1 MGGLAMTI
9 PGWVIAIAFLFE
21 AFFWLSVYFLIIR
34 MGVRHKIHAMPVLA
48 MAGNISWE
56 FMLGLGTFSSGLND
70 KFPACPA
77 SWPGCPEGLIGGLTL
92 SAALMDVVIAYFIIR
107 YGRKYISS
115 DLLKKYYRLLVPV
128 AIVTAFTVLITSV
141 ADLFV
146 VNPYPTCTGTDNVG
160 CVEGVAPAF
169 LELSHDGGF
178 TTGAVL
184 AIIMG
189 MLFISWIHFRP
200 DLKGQSFYIALFMAL
215 GNTSAYV
222 VALLWSGFELST
234 LAHVLSVI
242 SLTLNFT
249 YVGLYVRRAREIGI
263 NPYVLFS

>member
-1 MGGLAMTI
+1 
-9 PGWVIAIAFLFE
+9 V
-21 AFFWLSVYFLIIR
+21 S
-34 MGVRHKIHAMPVLA
+34 
-48 MAGNISWE
+48 
-56 FMLGLGTFSSGLND
+56 
-70 KFPACPA
+70 
-77 SWPGCPEGLIGGLTL
+77 
-92 SAALMDVVIAYFIIR
+92 
-107 YGRKYISS
+107 
-115 DLLKKYYRLLVPV
+115 
-128 AIVTAFTVLITSV
+128 
-141 ADLFV
+141 DLFV
-146 VNPYPTCTGTDNVG
+146 RSPYSHCTGTENVG
-160 CVEGVAPAF
+160 CIDPDRVASEF
-169 LELSHDGGF
+169 LELSKDGGF

-249 YVGLYVRRAREIGI
+249 YVALYVRRAREIGI
-263 NPYVLFS
+263 NPYVLFG